1 MTEENKVDNDEL
13 QNNGQD
19 NGQNND
25 PSNDQSNEQPEE
37 ETLTAEKSSGR
48 FFKRLIWLVIL
59 IAIVAAAYWGY
70 TRFPA
75 LFSTDSE
82 QVAERPRQDPVD
94 ARFSQLER
102 SVANLE
108 QQLQS
113 TVQARELDK
122 FSNTDQQLQR
132 ELTNLRQSL
141 EDLRDDVRKTPAEK
155 AAYWRLVEVKQTLS
169 AAARMMWSQEDYKA
183 ALRLLKLADQQL
195 VGIDSRDAIRTREKL
210 AGDIER
216 VNAIVEA
223 DNTDLALQLVGL
235 QQRVADLPDKVNNN
249 QQRLSSDTQAVS
261 DDVNDW
267 QTNLSANWQSF
278 LDNFIRIQP
287 VESDPEPLLNVTQR
301 TAINER
307 IQLTFTLAQQAAVK
321 NNEQLWQRYLEQLSE
336 LILEVK
342 GDKAATQDVVAR
354 VQALS
359 REDFEQQSLDQLES
373 LDFIAQTIE
382 QGDAS

>member
-1 MTEENKVDNDEL
+1 MTEENRVENGEL
-13 QNNGQD
+13 QNND
-19 NGQNND
+19 QNND
-25 PSNDQSNEQPEE
+25 QPEE

-48 FFKRLIWLVIL
+48 FFKRLMWLVIL
-59 IAIVAAAYWGY
+59 VAIAAAAYWGY

-75 LFSTDSE
+75 IFNADAE
-82 QVAERPRQDPVD
+82 QVVEQPRQDPID
-94 ARFSQLER
+94 ARFNQLER

-122 FSNTDQQLQR
+122 LSNTDQQLQR
-132 ELTNLRQSL
+132 EFTNLRQSL

-155 AAYWRLVEVKQTLS
+155 AAYWRLVEIKQTLS

-195 VGIDSRDAIRTREKL
+195 VGIDNRDAIRTREKL

-321 NNEQLWQRYLEQLSE
+321 NNEQLWQRYLEQLSK

-342 GDKAATQDVVAR
+342 GDKAATQDVVSR
-354 VQALS
+354 IQALS
-359 REDFEQQSLDQLES
+359 REDFEEQSLDQLES

>member
-1 MTEENKVDNDEL
+1 MTEENRVENDEL
-13 QNNGQD
+13 QNND
-19 NGQNND
+19 QNND
-25 PSNDQSNEQPEE
+25 QPEE

-48 FFKRLIWLVIL
+48 FFKRLMWLVIL
-59 IAIVAAAYWGY
+59 VAIAAAAYWGY

-75 LFSTDSE
+75 IFNADAE
-82 QVAERPRQDPVD
+82 QVVEQPRQDPID
-94 ARFSQLER
+94 ARFNQLER

-155 AAYWRLVEVKQTLS
+155 AAYWRLVEIKQTLS

-195 VGIDSRDAIRTREKL
+195 VGIDNRDAIRTREKL

-321 NNEQLWQRYLEQLSE
+321 NNEQLWQRYLEQLSK

-342 GDKAATQDVVAR
+342 GDKAATQDVVSR
-354 VQALS
+354 IQALS
-359 REDFEQQSLDQLES
+359 REDFEEQSLDQLES

>member
-1 MTEENKVDNDEL
+1 MTEENRVENDEL
-13 QNNGQD
+13 QNND
-19 NGQNND
+19 QNND
-25 PSNDQSNEQPEE
+25 QPEE

-48 FFKRLIWLVIL
+48 FFKRLMWLVIL
-59 IAIVAAAYWGY
+59 VAIAAAAYWGY

-75 LFSTDSE
+75 LFNADAE
-82 QVAERPRQDPVD
+82 QVVEQPRQDPID
-94 ARFSQLER
+94 ARFNQLER

-132 ELTNLRQSL
+132 EFTNLRQSL

-155 AAYWRLVEVKQTLS
+155 AAYWRLVEIKQTLS

-195 VGIDSRDAIRTREKL
+195 VGIDNRDAIRTREKL

-342 GDKAATQDVVAR
+342 GDKAATQDVVSR
-354 VQALS
+354 IQALS
-359 REDFEQQSLDQLES
+359 REDFEEQSLDQLES

>member
-1 MTEENKVDNDEL
+1 MTEENRVENDEL
-13 QNNGQD
+13 QNND
-19 NGQNND
+19 QNND
-25 PSNDQSNEQPEE
+25 QPEE

-48 FFKRLIWLVIL
+48 FFKRLMWLVIL
-59 IAIVAAAYWGY
+59 VAIAAAAYWGY

-75 LFSTDSE
+75 LFNADAE
-82 QVAERPRQDPVD
+82 QVVEQPRQDPID
-94 ARFSQLER
+94 ARFNQLER

-132 ELTNLRQSL
+132 EFTNLRQSL

-155 AAYWRLVEVKQTLS
+155 AAYWRLVEIKQTLS

-195 VGIDSRDAIRTREKL
+195 VGIDNRDAIRTREKL

-342 GDKAATQDVVAR
+342 GDKAATQDVVSR
-354 VQALS
+354 IQALS
-359 REDFEQQSLDQLES
+359 REDFEEQSLDQLES
-373 LDFIAQTIE
+373 LDFIAQAIE

>member
-1 MTEENKVDNDEL
+1 MTEENRVENDEL
-13 QNNGQD
+13 QNND
-19 NGQNND
+19 QNND
-25 PSNDQSNEQPEE
+25 QPEE

-48 FFKRLIWLVIL
+48 FFKRLMWLVIL
-59 IAIVAAAYWGY
+59 VAIAAAAYWGY

-75 LFSTDSE
+75 LFNADAE
-82 QVAERPRQDPVD
+82 QVVEQPRQDPID
-94 ARFSQLER
+94 ARFNQLER

-132 ELTNLRQSL
+132 EFTNLRQSL

-155 AAYWRLVEVKQTLS
+155 AAYWRLVEIKQTLS

-195 VGIDSRDAIRTREKL
+195 VGIDNRDAIRTREKL

-267 QTNLSANWQSF
+267 QTNLSSNWQSF

-321 NNEQLWQRYLEQLSE
+321 NNEQLWQRYLEQLSK

-342 GDKAATQDVVAR
+342 GDKAATQDVVSR
-354 VQALS
+354 IQALS
-359 REDFEQQSLDQLES
+359 REDFEEQSLDQLES

>member
-1 MTEENKVDNDEL
+1 MTEENRVENDEL
-13 QNNGQD
+13 QNND
-19 NGQNND
+19 QNND
-25 PSNDQSNEQPEE
+25 QPEE

-48 FFKRLIWLVIL
+48 FFKRLMWLVIL
-59 IAIVAAAYWGY
+59 VAIAAAAYWGY

-75 LFSTDSE
+75 LFNADTE
-82 QVAERPRQDPVD
+82 QVVEQPRQDPID
-94 ARFSQLER
+94 ARFNQLER

-155 AAYWRLVEVKQTLS
+155 AAYWRLVEIKQTLS

-195 VGIDSRDAIRTREKL
+195 VGIDNRDAIRTREKL

-342 GDKAATQDVVAR
+342 GDKAATQDVVSR
-354 VQALS
+354 IQALS
-359 REDFEQQSLDQLES
+359 REDFEEQSLDQLES

>member
-1 MTEENKVDNDEL
+1 MTEENRVENDEL
-13 QNNGQD
+13 QNND
-19 NGQNND
+19 QNND
-25 PSNDQSNEQPEE
+25 QPEE

-48 FFKRLIWLVIL
+48 FFKRLMWLVIL
-59 IAIVAAAYWGY
+59 VAIAAAAYWGY

-75 LFSTDSE
+75 LFNADAE
-82 QVAERPRQDPVD
+82 QVVEQPRQDPID
-94 ARFSQLER
+94 ARFNQLER

-132 ELTNLRQSL
+132 EFTNLRQSL

-155 AAYWRLVEVKQTLS
+155 AAYWRLVEIKQTLS

-195 VGIDSRDAIRTREKL
+195 VGIDNRDAMRTREKL

-342 GDKAATQDVVAR
+342 GDKAATQDVVSR
-354 VQALS
+354 IQALS
-359 REDFEQQSLDQLES
+359 REDFEEQSLDQLES

>member
-1 MTEENKVDNDEL
+1 MTEENRVENDEL
-13 QNNGQD
+13 QNND
-19 NGQNND
+19 QNND
-25 PSNDQSNEQPEE
+25 QPEE
-37 ETLTAEKSSGR
+37 ETLTPEKSSGR
-48 FFKRLIWLVIL
+48 FFKRLMWLVIL
-59 IAIVAAAYWGY
+59 VAIAAAAYWGY

-75 LFSTDSE
+75 LFNADAE
-82 QVAERPRQDPVD
+82 QVVEQPRQDPID
-94 ARFSQLER
+94 ARFNQLER

-132 ELTNLRQSL
+132 EFTNLRQSL

-155 AAYWRLVEVKQTLS
+155 AAYWRLVEIKQTLS

-195 VGIDSRDAIRTREKL
+195 VGIDNRDAIRTREKL

-321 NNEQLWQRYLEQLSE
+321 HNEQLWQRYLEQLSK

-342 GDKAATQDVVAR
+342 GDKAATQDVVSR
-354 VQALS
+354 IQALS
-359 REDFEQQSLDQLES
+359 REDFEEQSLDQLES

>member
-1 MTEENKVDNDEL
+1 MTEENRVENDEL
-13 QNNGQD
+13 QNND
-19 NGQNND
+19 QNND
-25 PSNDQSNEQPEE
+25 QPEE

-48 FFKRLIWLVIL
+48 FFKRLMWLVIL
-59 IAIVAAAYWGY
+59 VAIAAAAYWGY

-75 LFSTDSE
+75 LFNADAE
-82 QVAERPRQDPVD
+82 QVVEQPRQDPID
-94 ARFSQLER
+94 ARFNQLER

-132 ELTNLRQSL
+132 EFTNLRQSL

-155 AAYWRLVEVKQTLS
+155 AAYWRLVEIKQTLS

-195 VGIDSRDAIRTREKL
+195 VGIDNRDAMRTREKL

-321 NNEQLWQRYLEQLSE
+321 NNEQLWQRYLEQLSK

-342 GDKAATQDVVAR
+342 GDKAATQDVVSR
-354 VQALS
+354 IKALS
-359 REDFEQQSLDQLES
+359 RQDFEEQSLDQLES

>member
-1 MTEENKVDNDEL
+1 MTEENRVENDEL
-13 QNNGQD
+13 QNND
-19 NGQNND
+19 QNND
-25 PSNDQSNEQPEE
+25 QPEE

-48 FFKRLIWLVIL
+48 FFKRLMWLVIL
-59 IAIVAAAYWGY
+59 VAIAAAAYWGY

-75 LFSTDSE
+75 LFNADAE
-82 QVAERPRQDPVD
+82 QVVEQPRQDPID
-94 ARFSQLER
+94 ARFNQLER

-132 ELTNLRQSL
+132 EFTNLRQSL

-155 AAYWRLVEVKQTLS
+155 AAYWRLVEIKQTLS

-195 VGIDSRDAIRTREKL
+195 VGIDNRDAIRTREKL

-354 VQALS
+354 IQALS
-359 REDFEQQSLDQLES
+359 REDFEERSLDQLES

>member
-1 MTEENKVDNDEL
+1 MEKLMTEENRVENDEL
-13 QNNGQD
+13 QNND
-19 NGQNND
+19 QNND
-25 PSNDQSNEQPEE
+25 QPEE

-48 FFKRLIWLVIL
+48 FFKRLMWLVIL
-59 IAIVAAAYWGY
+59 VAIAAAAYWGY

-75 LFSTDSE
+75 IFNADAE
-82 QVAERPRQDPVD
+82 QVVEQPRQDPID
-94 ARFSQLER
+94 ARFNQLER

-132 ELTNLRQSL
+132 EFTNLRQSL

-155 AAYWRLVEVKQTLS
+155 AAYWRLVEIKQTLS

-195 VGIDSRDAIRTREKL
+195 VGIDNRDAIRTREKL

-249 QQRLSSDTQAVS
+249 QQRLSSDTHAVS

-342 GDKAATQDVVAR
+342 GDKAATQDVVSR
-354 VQALS
+354 IQALS
-359 REDFEQQSLDQLES
+359 REDFEEQSLDQLES

>member
-13 QNNGQD
+13 QN
-19 NGQNND
+19 
-25 PSNDQSNEQPEE
+25 NDQSNEQPEE

-59 IAIVAAAYWGY
+59 IAIAAAAYWGY
-70 TRFPA
+70 ARFPA
-75 LFSTDSE
+75 LFNADSE
-82 QVAERPRQDPVD
+82 QVAERPGQDPVD
-94 ARFSQLER
+94 ARFNQLER

-122 FSNTDQQLQR
+122 LSNTDQQLQR

-195 VGIDSRDAIRTREKL
+195 VGIDNRDAIRTREKL

-249 QQRLSSDTQAVS
+249 QQRLSSDTQSVS

-287 VESDPEPLLNVTQR
+287 VESDPKPLLNVTQR

-336 LILEVK
+336 LIIEVK
-342 GDKAATQDVVAR
+342 GDKAATQDVVSR

>member
-1 MTEENKVDNDEL
+1 MTEENRVENDEL
-13 QNNGQD
+13 QNND
-19 NGQNND
+19 QNND
-25 PSNDQSNEQPEE
+25 QPEE

-48 FFKRLIWLVIL
+48 FFKRLMWLVIL
-59 IAIVAAAYWGY
+59 VAIAAAAYWGY

-75 LFSTDSE
+75 IFNADAE
-82 QVAERPRQDPVD
+82 QVVEQPRQDPID
-94 ARFSQLER
+94 ARFNQLER

-132 ELTNLRQSL
+132 EFTNLRQSL

-155 AAYWRLVEVKQTLS
+155 AAYWRLVEIKQTLS

-195 VGIDSRDAIRTREKL
+195 VGIDNRDAIRTREKL

-249 QQRLSSDTQAVS
+249 QQRLSSDTHAVS

-342 GDKAATQDVVAR
+342 GDKAATQDVVSR
-354 VQALS
+354 IQALS
-359 REDFEQQSLDQLES
+359 REDFEEQSLDQLES

>member
-1 MTEENKVDNDEL
+1 MTEENRVENDEL
-13 QNNGQD
+13 QNND
-19 NGQNND
+19 QNND
-25 PSNDQSNEQPEE
+25 QPEE

-48 FFKRLIWLVIL
+48 FFKRLMWLVIL
-59 IAIVAAAYWGY
+59 VAIAAAAYWGY

-75 LFSTDSE
+75 IFNADAE
-82 QVAERPRQDPVD
+82 QVVEQPRQDPID
-94 ARFSQLER
+94 ARFNQLER

-132 ELTNLRQSL
+132 EFTNLRQSL

-155 AAYWRLVEVKQTLS
+155 AAYWRLVEIKQTLS

-195 VGIDSRDAIRTREKL
+195 VGIDNRDVIRTREKL

-342 GDKAATQDVVAR
+342 GDKAATQDVVSR
-354 VQALS
+354 IQALS
-359 REDFEQQSLDQLES
+359 REDFEEQSLDQLES

>member
-1 MTEENKVDNDEL
+1 MTEENRVENDEL
-13 QNNGQD
+13 QNND
-19 NGQNND
+19 QNND
-25 PSNDQSNEQPEE
+25 QPEE

-48 FFKRLIWLVIL
+48 FFKRLMWLVIL
-59 IAIVAAAYWGY
+59 VAIAAAAYWGY

-75 LFSTDSE
+75 IFNADAE
-82 QVAERPRQDPVD
+82 QVVEQPRQDPID
-94 ARFSQLER
+94 ARFNQLER

-132 ELTNLRQSL
+132 EFTNLRQSL

-155 AAYWRLVEVKQTLS
+155 AAYWRLVEIKQTLS

-195 VGIDSRDAIRTREKL
+195 VGIDNRDVIRTREKL

-321 NNEQLWQRYLEQLSE
+321 NNEQLWQRYLEQLSK

-342 GDKAATQDVVAR
+342 GDKAATQDVVSR
-354 VQALS
+354 IQALS
-359 REDFEQQSLDQLES
+359 REDFEEQSLDQLES

>member
-1 MTEENKVDNDEL
+1 MTEENRVENDEL
-13 QNNGQD
+13 QNND
-19 NGQNND
+19 QNND
-25 PSNDQSNEQPEE
+25 QPEE

-48 FFKRLIWLVIL
+48 FFKRLMWLVIL
-59 IAIVAAAYWGY
+59 VAIAAAAYWGY
-70 TRFPA
+70 TRFPTIFNA
-75 LFSTDSE
+75 DAE
-82 QVAERPRQDPVD
+82 QVVEQPRQDPID
-94 ARFSQLER
+94 ARFNQLER

-132 ELTNLRQSL
+132 EFTNLRQSL

-155 AAYWRLVEVKQTLS
+155 AAYWRLVEIKQTLS

-195 VGIDSRDAIRTREKL
+195 VGIDNRDAIRTREKL

-342 GDKAATQDVVAR
+342 GDKAATQDVVSR
-354 VQALS
+354 IQALS
-359 REDFEQQSLDQLES
+359 REDFEEQSLDQLES

>member
-1 MTEENKVDNDEL
+1 MTEENRVENDEL
-13 QNNGQD
+13 QNND
-19 NGQNND
+19 QNND
-25 PSNDQSNEQPEE
+25 QPEE

-48 FFKRLIWLVIL
+48 FFKRLMWLVIL
-59 IAIVAAAYWGY
+59 VAIAAAAYWGY

-75 LFSTDSE
+75 IFNADAE
-82 QVAERPRQDPVD
+82 QVVEQPRQDPID
-94 ARFSQLER
+94 ARFNQLER

-155 AAYWRLVEVKQTLS
+155 AAYWRLVEIKQTLS

-195 VGIDSRDAIRTREKL
+195 VGIDNRDAIRTREKL

-354 VQALS
+354 IQALS
-359 REDFEQQSLDQLES
+359 REDFEERSLDQLES

>member
-1 MTEENKVDNDEL
+1 
-13 QNNGQD
+13 
-19 NGQNND
+19 
-25 PSNDQSNEQPEE
+25 
-37 ETLTAEKSSGR
+37 
-48 FFKRLIWLVIL
+48 
-59 IAIVAAAYWGY
+59 
-70 TRFPA
+70 
-75 LFSTDSE
+75 
-82 QVAERPRQDPVD
+82 
-94 ARFSQLER
+94 
-102 SVANLE
+102 
-108 QQLQS
+108 
-113 TVQARELDK
+113 
-122 FSNTDQQLQR
+122 
-132 ELTNLRQSL
+132 
-141 EDLRDDVRKTPAEK
+141 
-155 AAYWRLVEVKQTLS
+155 VEIKQTLS
-169 AAARMMWSQEDYKA
+169 AAARMMWSQENYKA

-249 QQRLSSDTQAVS
+249 QQRLSSDTQTVS

-307 IQLTFTLAQQAAVK
+307 IQLIFTLAQQAAVK
-321 NNEQLWQRYLEQLSE
+321 NNEQLWQRYLEQLPK

-342 GDKAATQDVVAR
+342 GDKAATQDVVSR

>member
-1 MTEENKVDNDEL
+1 
-13 QNNGQD
+13 
-19 NGQNND
+19 
-25 PSNDQSNEQPEE
+25 
-37 ETLTAEKSSGR
+37 
-48 FFKRLIWLVIL
+48 
-59 IAIVAAAYWGY
+59 
-70 TRFPA
+70 
-75 LFSTDSE
+75 
-82 QVAERPRQDPVD
+82 
-94 ARFSQLER
+94 
-102 SVANLE
+102 
-108 QQLQS
+108 
-113 TVQARELDK
+113 
-122 FSNTDQQLQR
+122 
-132 ELTNLRQSL
+132 
-141 EDLRDDVRKTPAEK
+141 
-155 AAYWRLVEVKQTLS
+155 
-169 AAARMMWSQEDYKA
+169 MMWSQEDYKA
-183 ALRLLKLADQQL
+183 ALRLLRLADQQL
-195 VGIDSRDAIRTREKL
+195 VGIDNRDAIRTREKL

-249 QQRLSSDTQAVS
+249 QQRLSSDTQTVS

-307 IQLTFTLAQQAAVK
+307 IQLIFTLAQQAAVK
-321 NNEQLWQRYLEQLSE
+321 NNEQLWQRYLEQLPK

-342 GDKAATQDVVAR
+342 GDKAATQDVVSR

>member
-1 MTEENKVDNDEL
+1 MTEENRVENDEL
-13 QNNGQD
+13 QNND
-19 NGQNND
+19 QNND
-25 PSNDQSNEQPEE
+25 QPEE

-48 FFKRLIWLVIL
+48 FFKRLMWLVIL
-59 IAIVAAAYWGY
+59 VAIAAAAYWGY

-75 LFSTDSE
+75 IFNADAE
-82 QVAERPRQDPVD
+82 QVVEQPRQDPID
-94 ARFSQLER
+94 ARFNQLER

-122 FSNTDQQLQR
+122 LSNTDQQLQR
-132 ELTNLRQSL
+132 EFTNLRQSL

-155 AAYWRLVEVKQTLS
+155 AAYWRLVEIKQTLS

-195 VGIDSRDAIRTREKL
+195 VGIDNRDAIRTREKL

-321 NNEQLWQRYLEQLSE
+321 NNEQLWQRYLEQLSK

-342 GDKAATQDVVAR
+342 GDKAATQDVVSR
-354 VQALS
+354 IQALS
-359 REDFEQQSLDQLES
+359 REDFEEQSLDQLES

>member
-1 MTEENKVDNDEL
+1 MEKLMTEENRVENDEL
-13 QNNGQD
+13 QNND
-19 NGQNND
+19 QNND
-25 PSNDQSNEQPEE
+25 QPEE

-48 FFKRLIWLVIL
+48 FFKRLMWLVIL
-59 IAIVAAAYWGY
+59 VAIAAAAYWGY

-75 LFSTDSE
+75 LFNADAE
-82 QVAERPRQDPVD
+82 QVVEQPRQDPID
-94 ARFSQLER
+94 ARFNQLER

-132 ELTNLRQSL
+132 EFTNLRQSL

-155 AAYWRLVEVKQTLS
+155 AAYWRLVEIKQTLS

-195 VGIDSRDAIRTREKL
+195 VGIDNRDAIRTREKL

-321 NNEQLWQRYLEQLSE
+321 NNEQLWQRYLEQLSK

-342 GDKAATQDVVAR
+342 GDKAATQDVVSR
-354 VQALS
+354 IQALS
-359 REDFEQQSLDQLES
+359 REDFEEQSLDQLES

>member
-1 MTEENKVDNDEL
+1 MTEENRVENDEL
-13 QNNGQD
+13 QNND
-19 NGQNND
+19 QNND
-25 PSNDQSNEQPEE
+25 QPEE

-48 FFKRLIWLVIL
+48 FFKRLMWLVIL
-59 IAIVAAAYWGY
+59 VAIAAAAYWGY

-75 LFSTDSE
+75 LFNADAE
-82 QVAERPRQDPVD
+82 QVVEQPRQDPID
-94 ARFSQLER
+94 ARFNQLER

-132 ELTNLRQSL
+132 EFTNLRQSL

-155 AAYWRLVEVKQTLS
+155 AAYWRLVEIKQTLS

-195 VGIDSRDAIRTREKL
+195 VGIDNRDAIRTREKL

-321 NNEQLWQRYLEQLSE
+321 NNEQLWQRYLEQLSK

-342 GDKAATQDVVAR
+342 GDKAATQDVVSR
-354 VQALS
+354 IQALS
-359 REDFEQQSLDQLES
+359 REDFEEQSLDQLES

>member
-1 MTEENKVDNDEL
+1 MEKLMTEENRVENDEL
-13 QNNGQD
+13 QNND
-19 NGQNND
+19 QNND
-25 PSNDQSNEQPEE
+25 QPEE

-48 FFKRLIWLVIL
+48 FFKRLMWLIIL
-59 IAIVAAAYWGY
+59 VAIAAAAYWGY

-75 LFSTDSE
+75 LFNVDSE
-82 QVAERPRQDPVD
+82 QVAEPPGQDPVD
-94 ARFSQLER
+94 ARFNQLER

-113 TVQARELDK
+113 TVQARELDRL
-122 FSNTDQQLQR
+122 SNTDQQLQR

-155 AAYWRLVEVKQTLS
+155 AAYWRLVEIKQTLS
-169 AAARMMWSQEDYKA
+169 AAARMMWSQENYKA

-249 QQRLSSDTQAVS
+249 QQRLSSGTQTVS

-307 IQLTFTLAQQAAVK
+307 IQLIFTLAQQAAVK
-321 NNEQLWQRYLEQLSE
+321 NNEQLWQRYLEQLPK

-342 GDKAATQDVVAR
+342 GDKAATQDVVSR